1 MAGAATPPGLAWR
14 YCLALMVEFSDDFSG
29 DPWWWRH
36 APPVERSTPPL
47 DRADVVVIGAGYAG
61 LCCAIAVA
69 EAGRSVVVVDAMR
82 VGEGA
87 AGRNA
92 GLCSGRAGISKMIDL
107 KAYVGHDKAAAILD
121 EADEAF
127 AYFRLTAEE
136 LAPGAYEHQG
146 RFVAARTSH
155 AFTNLAK
162 KYQEYESLSV
172 DGTPAAGFELVDA
185 EGVGR
190 FVASDVFHGGM
201 SVKDAGLVHPAR
213 YIHGLLCR
221 AELLGAVVHTGVR
234 VTGIDSVGPDRSVS
248 VKTAD
253 GDRTIRATE
262 IVLATNGYTDSSAPW
277 HRSRIVPMSSSIIAT
292 ETLGRERVEALLPA
306 MTTVI
311 DTNRVIVYTRP
322 TPGGEGILFG
332 GRAKFHP
339 VGSDTGARVLYDQ
352 MLTVFPSLAGVKV
365 TNAWSG
371 YMAFTKDW
379 LPKIGQHDGLYYALG
394 CNGGSGVVLMSWLG
408 RKIGQQAV
416 GDEAGR
422 SSLEDIGFRRQPLGR
437 WTSAGVPLAGIWY
450 RTRDAIDSH
459 R

>member
-1 MAGAATPPGLAWR
+1 
-14 YCLALMVEFSDDFSG
+14 MVEFADDFSG

-36 APPVERSTPPL
+36 APPAERSTPPP
-47 DRADVVVIGAGYAG
+47 DWADVVVIGAGYAG
-61 LCCAIAVA
+61 LCCAMAVA
-69 EAGRSVVVVDAMR
+69 EAGRSVVVVDSLR

-107 KAYVGHDKAAAILD
+107 EGYVGHGKAAAILD

-127 AYFRLTAEE
+127 AYFRSMAQEV
-136 LAPGAYEHQG
+136 APGAYEHRG
-146 RFVAARTSH
+146 RFVAARTPS
-155 AFTNLAK
+155 AFANLAK
-162 KYQEYESLSV
+162 KFQEYKSASV
-172 DGTPAAGFELVDA
+172 DGVPTAGFELIDA
-185 EGVGR
+185 SGVGR

-201 SVKDAGLVHPAR
+201 SVEDAGLVHPAR
-213 YIHGLLCR
+213 YVHGLLTR
-221 AELLGAVVHTGVR
+221 AELLGVAVHTGVR
-234 VTGIDSVGPDRSVS
+234 VTGIDSVGPDRSVL

-277 HRSRIVPMSSSIIAT
+277 HRARIVPMSSTIIAT

-311 DTNRVIVYTRP
+311 DTNRVIVYARP

-339 VGSDTGARVLYDQ
+339 VGPDTAASVLYNQ
-352 MLTVFPSLAGVKV
+352 MMKVFPSLAGVKV

-422 SSLEDIGFRRQPLGR
+422 SSLEDIAFRRQPLGR
-437 WTSAGVPLAGIWY
+437 WTSVGVPLAGIWY
-450 RTRDAIDSH
+450 RTRDAIDS
-459 R
+459 RR